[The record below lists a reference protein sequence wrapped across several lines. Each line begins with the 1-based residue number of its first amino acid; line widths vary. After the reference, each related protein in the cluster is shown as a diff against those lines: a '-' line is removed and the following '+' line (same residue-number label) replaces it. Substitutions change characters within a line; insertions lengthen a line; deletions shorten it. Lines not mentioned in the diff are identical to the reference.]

1 LTTAIEIAFEGDDE
15 AAAGT
20 EMNLKEGKKDL
31 FCF

>member
-20 EMNLKEGKKDL
+20 EINLKEGKNNL